1 MHMSQKTP
9 TFDTPAHQTPIHR
22 PPGPARRWWGLSWLH
37 ALRLDYLGFV
47 QSLQRAHGDIS
58 YMQILWEHAYDL
70 HSPDM
75 VRAALVDNA
84 AGVIRWER
92 GIEVLSQ
99 SVGQSL
105 LTTEG
110 AVWQRQRRML
120 QPGFA
125 PRRVAGYTRL
135 MASAASQALDAAMPA
150 HVDQA
155 LVNVDA
161 LMTGLTMDVIMR
173 TLFSQAAAKDTQDAA
188 RAVQIL
194 SRTGLREMFN
204 PVTLPDWLPLP
215 GKADKRWALRTLR
228 DLIHQQIA
236 LRQQLLATAPDSA
249 PQDDLLAMLLNAR
262 DDNPSEANGNPS
274 VGLSAAE
281 LQDQCN
287 VMFQAGHETSATA
300 LLWWCRLMAEHPEAA
315 NKASDEVQ
323 RVLAGRSPTPEDL
336 PQLEWLS
343 ATLKESMRLYPP
355 VPALMSRRTQQ
366 AVQLGQWQV
375 PKGSLLR
382 ITPWVLHH
390 DARWFPSPEAF
401 QPERFCEGAASIP
414 RGAYM
419 PFGTGPRV
427 CVGQH
432 FATME
437 MTLIAVMLLQRYAL
451 KLPEGNSTMPRGV
464 MGVTL
469 RPDAAVNLIFVR
481 RNQVAAVSI

>member
-1 MHMSQKTP
+1 
-9 TFDTPAHQTPIHR
+9 
-22 PPGPARRWWGLSWLH
+22 
-37 ALRLDYLGFV
+37 
-47 QSLQRAHGDIS
+47 
-58 YMQILWEHAYDL
+58 
-70 HSPDM
+70 
-75 VRAALVDNA
+75 
-84 AGVIRWER
+84 
-92 GIEVLSQ
+92 
-99 SVGQSL
+99 
-105 LTTEG
+105 
-110 AVWQRQRRML
+110 ML
-120 QPGFA
+120 F
-125 PRRVAGYTRL
+125 R
-135 MASAASQALDAAMPA
+135 S
-150 HVDQA
+150 
-155 LVNVDA
+155 
-161 LMTGLTMDVIMR
+161 
-173 TLFSQAAAKDTQDAA
+173 
-188 RAVQIL
+188 
-194 SRTGLREMFN
+194 
-204 PVTLPDWLPLP
+204 
-215 GKADKRWALRTLR
+215 
-228 DLIHQQIA
+228 
-236 LRQQLLATAPDSA
+236 
-249 PQDDLLAMLLNAR
+249 QDDLLAMLLSAR
-262 DDNPSEANGNPS
+262 DDNLGEATGNPS

-315 NKASDEVQ
+315 NKANNEIQ
-323 RVLAGRSPTPEDL
+323 RVLAGRSPAPEDL

-366 AVQLGQWQV
+366 AVRLGEWQV

-390 DARWFPSPEAF
+390 DARWFPNPEAF

-437 MTLIAVMLLQRYAL
+437 MTLIAAMLLQRYAL
-451 KLPEGNSTMPRGV
+451 KLPEGNSVVPRGV